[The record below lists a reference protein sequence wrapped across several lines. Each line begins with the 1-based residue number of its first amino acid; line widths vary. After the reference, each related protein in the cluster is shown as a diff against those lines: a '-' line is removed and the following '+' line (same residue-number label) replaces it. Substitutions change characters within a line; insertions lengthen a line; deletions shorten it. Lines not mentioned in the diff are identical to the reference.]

1 MNPTPLLTL
10 LGLTTLLPC
19 VPALTCQSRTTQTMK
34 TVSELPFKWTA
45 GRRRCQAGEGCQDT
59 LMLIANGPQVNV
71 LVVKDCT
78 TAEDQEAL
86 VTQHRAGPG
95 LSVVSYTHVCRNK
108 DFCNSMQSTEVLGTL
123 PTPAVPGPVRCPL
136 CLSSS
141 LCDNAPEQACPEG
154 HTHCYSGTLRLRS
167 EEVISNLRVR
177 GCLPEPGC
185 NLLNGTQRIGPIDV
199 SEDCRSALGPQ
210 ILDCYSGTI
219 ETIIK
224 VSDLHLGW
232 TMHWQTCAA
241 DEGCFENVML
251 IDNGQQVNL
260 LVNKGCTV
268 AENQNPEV
276 TRHLEGPGIAITSY
290 AQVCRQKDFCNDYST
305 TNALW
310 TPPPAPGPGTL
321 HCPFCIAKFGCE
333 NAKQRVCPAGLT
345 HCYQGVFKFRGGNIA
360 TNLRVQGCV
369 RQPGCNLINGPV
381 KLGPIDLSEDCT
393 YLAVKILRC
402 QKGTLE
408 TIMNVTDL
416 PFQWKAGRTKCK
428 VGEGCQDTLMMIQNG
443 HQVSLVLTKG
453 CTTTSDHEVSITK
466 HRTSPG
472 FSFISY
478 THVCSRKNYCN
489 ELSTTAPLWVPPPVA
504 VPGTLHCPLC
514 LSTSGCE
521 NVPKQVCPAG
531 NTHCY
536 NGVLRLRGGNIATRL
551 NVWGCMPQP
560 GCDLLNG
567 TQEIGPVHVSE
578 DCNPQSD
585 TLTCHKGVLVKFG
598 RDLSK
603 NPVEWTASEEQIC
616 VAGELCQETL
626 LLIDVGHH
634 SLLLGSKGCTEAGT
648 QDITGVTHNSL
659 PPGMVV
665 ASYFRFCS
673 DSDLCNSARL
683 SSELLDTFPQ
693 SAGPAPGHL
702 QCPACVQFSGSCNN
716 SELVACAQG
725 TSHCYSGNIEL
736 TGGGLSGTV
745 SIQGCM
751 ASSSKLLLSKNKT
764 IGIFSVNEELA
775 RDTSASSP
783 VSPNGVAPGCHGQ
796 RCVLKRWDIATTLEM
811 KEPGGRE
818 PSSLSV
824 SIAA

>member
-34 TVSELPFKWTA
+34 TASELPFKWTA

-59 LMLIANGPQVNV
+59 LMLIANGE
-71 LVVKDCT
+71 K
-78 TAEDQEAL
+78 
-86 VTQHRAGPG
+86 
-95 LSVVSYTHVCRNK
+95 
-108 DFCNSMQSTEVLGTL
+108 
-123 PTPAVPGPVRCPL
+123 VPGPVRCPL

-521 NVPKQVCPAG
+521 NVLKQVCPAG

-567 TQEIGPVHVSE
+567 TQEIGPVHLSE
-578 DCNPQSD
+578 DCNPQS
-585 TLTCHKGVLVKFG
+585 
-598 RDLSK
+598 
-603 NPVEWTASEEQIC
+603 
-616 VAGELCQETL
+616 
-626 LLIDVGHH
+626 
-634 SLLLGSKGCTEAGT
+634 
-648 QDITGVTHNSL
+648 
-659 PPGMVV
+659 
-665 ASYFRFCS
+665 
-673 DSDLCNSARL
+673 
-683 SSELLDTFPQ
+683 
-693 SAGPAPGHL
+693 
-702 QCPACVQFSGSCNN
+702 
-716 SELVACAQG
+716 
-725 TSHCYSGNIEL
+725 
-736 TGGGLSGTV
+736 GGLSGTV